1 MLADYIEAYKKALK
15 EKDKKKQ
22 EQIEKDC
29 RTFGMDKITLMMLAK
44 EG

>member
-1 MLADYIEAYKKALK
+1 MLTDYIEAYKKALK

-22 EQIEKDC
+22 EQIEKEC
-29 RTFGMDKITLMMLAK
+29 RTFGMDKITLMILAK